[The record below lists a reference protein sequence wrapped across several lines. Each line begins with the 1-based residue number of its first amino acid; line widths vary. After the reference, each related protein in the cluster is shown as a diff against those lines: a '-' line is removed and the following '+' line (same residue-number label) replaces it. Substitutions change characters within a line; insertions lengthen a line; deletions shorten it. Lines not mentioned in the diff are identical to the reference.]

1 MHFLLLRTLP
11 ITFTY
16 SFPLYASL
24 LAQLVKNLPAMW
36 ERWIW
41 SLGCEDPLEKG
52 TVTHAS
58 ILAWRIP
65 WTIAHGVAKSWTW
78 RSKLHFHFSFECH
91 WWALSTIATNPRKGV
106 HKLCNLFQMFIHPNK
121 YRVPSY
127 KKRKWKSILWWLV
140 ISAHLFYTN
149 WQLDFCMSSQYAHI
163 YSTHIQLYSDLP
175 HNEIIPSVPI
185 ITTWVLLVFVM
196 VLDCTSVLLPHIS
209 SKFGLR
215 ANVPSGAVSFW

>member
-121 YRVPSY
+121 YQEFHHIKRENEKHFVVTSNLCTPVLY
-127 KKRKWKSILWWLV
+127 KLATGLLHVFTICSHLLYPYSALLWL
-140 ISAHLFYTN
+140 A
-149 WQLDFCMSSQYAHI
+149 
-163 YSTHIQLYSDLP
+163 P
-175 HNEIIPSVPI
+175 
-185 ITTWVLLVFVM
+185 
-196 VLDCTSVLLPHIS
+196 
-209 SKFGLR
+209 
-215 ANVPSGAVSFW
+215 